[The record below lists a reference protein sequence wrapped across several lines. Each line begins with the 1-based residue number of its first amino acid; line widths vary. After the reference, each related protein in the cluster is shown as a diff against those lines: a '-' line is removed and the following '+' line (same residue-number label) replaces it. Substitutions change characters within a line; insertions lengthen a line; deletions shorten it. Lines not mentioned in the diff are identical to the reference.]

1 MFNCFQQPHVVS
13 LGVVCAFLPRFALT
27 QRQLYVS
34 ERQKCTETGSAW
46 PHWRLERRNALT
58 RDRESRLI
66 SPPLFFVFFWWGVF
80 LPCLACSSLVVRNLS
95 GGVCGKMHTPKH
107 IHAHGLFKSGQPLWA
122 MHVGVTVIQCWIVGG
137 YCSVQGLRWLSYS
150 GVCVCV
156 CGYVSGLGDTRVL

>member
-1 MFNCFQQPHVVS
+1 MCVLTEVCTHSEAALGLCFYS
-13 LGVVCAFLPRFALT
+13 N
-27 QRQLYVS
+27 VS

-66 SPPLFFVFFWWGVF
+66 SPPLFFFFFFWWGVF

-107 IHAHGLFKSGQPLWA
+107 IHAHGLFKSGQPPWA
-122 MHVGVTVIQCWIVGG
+122 APLGHACGG
-137 YCSVQGLRWLSYS
+137 YSNTMLDS
-150 GVCVCV
+150 G
-156 CGYVSGLGDTRVL
+156 GVL